1 MLHWRTAKLCKETS
15 LIALGDGASEN
26 SNTGDGAIA
35 GSEGEVIEVEA
46 KEGADETP
54 NPLLSFFEGSHDK
67 LTLLDTSIKADTV
80 KESRIRATLLALRY
94 SEIKNGQPTLSRD
107 VLIGIMREAS
117 WFDLNY
123 YKDLNDRTFLIE
135 TAEGQYQ
142 LSRKGKARA
151 EEILQEILDPNV
163 PERAVPRVGQGRK
176 SKASDADSDSTS
188 TSKTSSKKRSTGS
201 EPIDVASLVRI
212 WDGLPQSTAFKKLS
226 MAKQKKLDLVLLA
239 LYAMRL
245 AMETEQSVSR
255 DLISIFIRE
264 GFGTNYSGKAIA
276 DLLSK
281 EEGKLTVAYG
291 RGKGYSLRRA
301 GTDRARGLLELEEK

>member
-1 MLHWRTAKLCKETS
+1 
-15 LIALGDGASEN
+15 
-26 SNTGDGAIA
+26 
-35 GSEGEVIEVEA
+35 V
-46 KEGADETP
+46 
-54 NPLLSFFEGSHDK
+54 
-67 LTLLDTSIKADTV
+67 
-80 KESRIRATLLALRY
+80 
-94 SEIKNGQPTLSRD
+94 
-107 VLIGIMREAS
+107 
-117 WFDLNY
+117 NY

-142 LSRKGKARA
+142 LSRKGKVRA

-176 SKASDADSDSTS
+176 SKASGADSDSAS
-188 TSKTSSKKRSTGS
+188 TSKTPSKRQSTGS
-201 EPIDVASLVRI
+201 ESIDVASLVRI

-255 DLISIFIRE
+255 DLISSFIRE
-264 GFGTNYSGKAIA
+264 GFGINYSGKAIA

-281 EEGKLTVAYG
+281 EEGKLTVAYERG
-291 RGKGYSLRRA
+291 RGYRLRKA
-301 GTDRARGLLELEEK
+301 GTDRARGMLELERNRI